1 MKNITALLKIAM
13 FPLLMVLMM
22 WIVFLF
28 EIDYGYNLNRYG
40 VFPRTLKGLQGVLFA
55 PFIHGDF
62 KHLTNNTISFF
73 VLSLT
78 LRYFY
83 PKNYLRIFIMGL
95 LTTGVLTWVI
105 GRSAFHIGMSGQI
118 YFLAT
123 FIFTKSFFSK
133 NYRLIALSLTI
144 IFLYG
149 GMIWYVLPIDKA
161 ISWEGHLSGVLT
173 GIALSFLYENEFH
186 QNTTESKVISYEQSL
201 FLDHFNDKGRF
212 VANLPFLDE
221 DGNLIIDEEE

>member
-1 MKNITALLKIAM
+1 
-13 FPLLMVLMM
+13 M

-28 EIDYGYNLNRYG
+28 EIDYGYNLNNYG
-40 VFPRTLKGLQGVLFA
+40 IYPRSLKGLQGILFA

-73 VLSLT
+73 VLTLT

-83 PKNYLRIFIMGL
+83 PKNYLRIFVIGLATTGL
-95 LTTGVLTWVI
+95 LTWI
-105 GRSAFHIGMSGQI
+105 MGRNAFHIGMSGQI
-118 YFLAT
+118 YFLAS
-123 FIFTKSFFSK
+123 FVFTKSFFSK
-133 NYRLIALSLTI
+133 NYRLIALSLAV

-161 ISWEGHLSGVLT
+161 ISWEGHLSGLIMGV
-173 GIALSFLYENEFH
+173 ALSFLYENEIH
-186 QNTTESKVISYEQSL
+186 QNQTDTSVTTYEQSL
-201 FLDHFNDKGRF
+201 FLDHFNENGRF

-221 DGNLIIDEEE
+221 DGNLIIDEEEE

>member
-1 MKNITALLKIAM
+1 MKKIITLFKIVM
-13 FPLLMVLMM
+13 FPLLMVLLM

-40 VFPRTLKGLQGVLFA
+40 ILPRNLSGLQGVLFA

-62 KHLTNNTISFF
+62 EHLTNNTISFF
-73 VLSLT
+73 VLTLT

-83 PKNYLRIFIMGL
+83 PKNYMRIFMVGLLVTGL
-95 LTTGVLTWVI
+95 LTWGI
-105 GRSAFHIGMSGQI
+105 GRVSYHIGMSGQI
-118 YFLAT
+118 YMLAA

-133 NYRLIALSLTI
+133 NYRLIALSLAI

-149 GMIWYVLPIDKA
+149 GMIWYILPIDKA
-161 ISWEGHLSGVLT
+161 ISWEGHLSGLLIGVL
-173 GIALSFLYENEFH
+173 LSFLYENEINH
-186 QNTTESKVISYEQSL
+186 KEELKVMTYNQSL
-201 FLDHFNDKGRF
+201 FLDHFNEKGRF

-221 DGNLIIDEEE
+221 NGNLIIEEEE

>member
-1 MKNITALLKIAM
+1 MKKTITLFKIVM
-13 FPLLMVLMM
+13 FPLLMVLLM

-28 EIDYGYNLNRYG
+28 EIDYGFNLNTFGIY
-40 VFPRTLKGLQGVLFA
+40 PRRLSGLQGVLFA

-73 VLSLT
+73 VLTLT

-83 PKNYLRIFIMGL
+83 PKNYLRIFVMGL
-95 LTTGVLTWVI
+95 LTAGLLTWII
-105 GRSAFHIGMSGQI
+105 GRSSYHIGMSGQI
-118 YFLAT
+118 YFLAA

-144 IFLYG
+144 VFLYG
-149 GMIWYVLPIDKA
+149 GMIWYVLPLDKA
-161 ISWEGHLSGVLT
+161 ISWEGHLSGLIMGVV
-173 GIALSFLYENEFH
+173 LSFLYANEVVEELEP
-186 QNTTESKVISYEQSL
+186 QKVITYQQSL
-201 FLDHFNDKGRF
+201 FLDHFNEKGRF

-221 DGNLIIDEEE
+221 NGNLIIDEEE

>member
-1 MKNITALLKIAM
+1 MEKIIALFKIVM
-13 FPLLMVLMM
+13 FPLLMVLLM

-28 EIDYGYNLNRYG
+28 EIDYGYNLNEYGIYPRRLLGLVG
-40 VFPRTLKGLQGVLFA
+40 VFFA
-55 PFIHGDF
+55 PFIHGNF
-62 KHLTNNTISFF
+62 EHLTNNTISFF
-73 VLSLT
+73 VLTLT

-83 PKNYLRIFIMGL
+83 PKNYMRIFVMGL
-95 LTTGVLTWVI
+95 LLTGLLTWVI
-105 GRSAFHIGMSGQI
+105 GRGAYHIGMSGQI
-118 YFLAT
+118 YFLAS

-161 ISWEGHLSGVLT
+161 ISWEGHLSGVLM
-173 GIALSFLYENEFH
+173 GIALSFLYENEILD
-186 QNTTESKVISYEQSL
+186 NAVEEKVVSYEQSL
-201 FLDHFNDKGRF
+201 FLDHFNEKGRF

-221 DGNLIIDEEE
+221 EGNLILEEEE